1 MGIRNEQRE
10 KRKQEILE
18 AALDL
23 FIRRGYA
30 ATKISDIAQS
40 VGMSVGL
47 LFHYFESKE
56 KLYESLVRYGVS
68 GPMST
73 IVSTD
78 DEPLLFFEDTAE
90 KVIHSIHEQ
99 PFIAKMFVLM
109 NQAFYNDAVPQSV
122 KDLLRGFDIFTPT
135 SLLIKR
141 GQESGTIRQ
150 GNPNALAI
158 TYWCAI
164 QGIAEQMAIHPD
176 LPCPESSWIVDMIRK
191 SCAKV

>member
-1 MGIRNEQRE
+1 MNVRNEQRK
-10 KRKQEILE
+10 KRKQEILA

-56 KLYESLVRYGVS
+56 KLYESLVRYGIS

-73 IVSTD
+73 MGFTG
-78 DEPLLFFEDTAE
+78 DEPLRFFEETAE
-90 KVIHSIHEQ
+90 KIIHSIHEQ

-109 NQAFYNDAVPQSV
+109 NRALYNDAAPQSV

-135 SLLIKR
+135 ALLIKK
-141 GQESGTIRQ
+141 GKENGAIRQ
-150 GNPNALAI
+150 GDPDALAI

-164 QGIAEQMAIHPD
+164 QGVAEQMVALSGKRLDRGHD
-176 LPCPESSWIVDMIRK
+176 QK
-191 SCAKV
+191 SVYRE

>member
-1 MGIRNEQRE
+1 MGIRDEQRE
-10 KRKQEILE
+10 KRRKEILA

-30 ATKISDIAQS
+30 ATKISDIAQN

-56 KLYESLVRYGVS
+56 KLYENLVRYGVS

-73 IVSTD
+73 MGSDD
-78 DEPLLFFEDTAE
+78 DEPLRFFEDTAE
-90 KVIHSIHEQ
+90 KIIRSIHEQ
-99 PFIAKMFVLM
+99 PFFAKMFVLM
-109 NQAFYNDAVPQSV
+109 NQAFYNDAAPQSV
-122 KDLLRGFDIFTPT
+122 KNLLRGFDIFTPT
-135 SLLIKR
+135 SLLVKK
-141 GQESGTIRQ
+141 GQANGTIRE
-150 GNPNALAI
+150 GDPNALAI

-176 LPCPESSWIVDMIRK
+176 FPCPESTWIVDMIRRP
-191 SCAKV
+191 